1 MSLAAETRQP
11 ATGSGSY
18 GQNGAFTRRL
28 GVIAAAATFLML
40 LAMTLGTALGV
51 RAILNSQS
59 EQRFADSIE
68 DASNTVL
75 ADLENSFTEL
85 AALEAFVRS
94 ESELTNNRFQ
104 IFASTLNQRVT
115 GSESVGFAP
124 RVLASEADAFADSMR
139 QQGIDMPAFDAGA
152 AVSERFPVTFAF
164 PPIEDL
170 IEPGTNLV
178 SDPRFGTAVQE
189 ALRERVPVASGAVTL
204 RTNESSQPRFF
215 MFQSVFGDPEPGN
228 LPSEGPLIGY
238 VFTVYRAADFLA
250 GPLDRNNLG
259 EVPLRVFDSAP
270 GRPSSLIFPELD
282 PEASGALASGWVQT
296 SLDFA
301 GRRWDL
307 QFETPEQFGLS
318 ALERN
323 VWIIVLSGGLGLTV
337 FASISM
343 FSLLKAR
350 SNAHSDLDMK
360 TSQIR
365 VIVGSAIEGIVVID
379 DRNRLLMANQS
390 FADAFGMPDPD
401 ILTMKDW
408 GAVRESATVELEDRD
423 SFFEV
428 LARIN
433 SSRDAAVA
441 AVDVRIKSPVPRT
454 LSMSSS
460 PVNDASGDYIGRLF
474 VFRDVTAERS
484 AEEAKTDFVSM
495 VSHELRTP
503 LTSIVGYVDL
513 LLEEAGGEHSP
524 ESARLLEVVRR
535 NSSRLARL
543 VADILDL
550 SRIDNARFDLQPT
563 EVDIASLLADLVES
577 MSADFRSKQQHVSL
591 DIADDLPVL
600 NVDRLRIG
608 QVFTNLLS
616 NAHRY
621 TPPKGSISVK
631 ATTDDTKLLVSV
643 KDTGVGIS
651 REDQPRLFERFARI
665 NRGETRQAG
674 STGLGLAI
682 TKALVEL
689 HGGSVSVESGRGQ
702 GSEFTVR
709 LPIRQESRRVA

>member
-1 MSLAAETRQP
+1 MSLAVDNRQAGGGRGYAP
-11 ATGSGSY
+11 DDT
-18 GQNGAFTRRL
+18 FTRRL

-40 LAMTLGTALGV
+40 LAMTIGTALGA
-51 RAILNSQS
+51 RAVLNSQS
-59 EQRFADSIE
+59 EQRFADMVE
-68 DASNTVL
+68 GASNTVL

-85 AALEAFVRS
+85 AAVEAFIRS
-94 ESELTNNRFQ
+94 DHDLTNNRFQ
-104 IFASTLNQRVT
+104 IFASTLNQRGA

-124 RVLASEADAFADSMR
+124 RVTGNDAEAFARSMR
-139 QQGIDMPAFDAGA
+139 EQGVALSGFDVEAKGA
-152 AVSERFPVTFAF
+152 ERFPVAYMF
-164 PPIEDL
+164 PPIEGL
-170 IEPGTNLV
+170 IEPGLNLV

-189 ALRERVPVASGAVTL
+189 SLRNRTPIASGATTL
-204 RTNESSQPRFF
+204 RTNQSSQPRFF
-215 MFQSVFGDPEPGN
+215 VFQPVFGDPEPGKH
-228 LPSEGPLIGY
+228 PSEGPLIGY
-238 VFTVYRAADFLA
+238 AFTVYRAADFLA
-250 GPLDRNNLG
+250 GPLERNSLG
-259 EVPLRVFDSAP
+259 EVPLRVFDAAP
-270 GRPSSLIFPELD
+270 GRSSSLIFPELD
-282 PEASGALASGWVQT
+282 PEADGTLARGWVQA

-307 QFETPEQFGLS
+307 QFETPERFGLS

-323 VWIIVLSGGLGLTV
+323 VWVIILSAGLGLTV

-350 SNAHSDLDMK
+350 SSAHSDLDLR

-379 DRNRLLMANQS
+379 AQSRLLLANQS

-401 ILTMKDW
+401 LLTHKDW
-408 GAVRESATVELEDRD
+408 SAVRESATVELEDRD
-423 SFFEV
+423 GFFEA

-433 SSRDAAVA
+433 NSPESAVA
-441 AVDVRIKSPVPRT
+441 ALDVRIKSPAART

-460 PVNDASGDYIGRLF
+460 PVNDASGQYLGRLF

-513 LLEEAGGEHSP
+513 LLEEAGGEHSD
-524 ESARLLEVVRR
+524 ESLRLLEVVRR

-550 SRIDNARFDLQPT
+550 SRIDNARFDLEPSD
-563 EVDIASLLADLVES
+563 VDVPALVEELVES
-577 MSADFRSKQQHVSL
+577 MSADFKSKQQNVTL
-591 DIADDLPVL
+591 DLPVGL
-600 NVDRLRIG
+600 PAMRLDRIRIG

-621 TPPKGSISVK
+621 TPAGGTIAVKVVYEDSGLSV
-631 ATTDDTKLLVSV
+631 TV

-651 REDQPRLFERFARI
+651 AEDQAKMFERFARI
-665 NRGETRQAG
+665 NRGESRQAG

-682 TKALVEL
+682 TKALVEM
-689 HGGSVSVESGRGQ
+689 HGGTVSVVSSRGK
-702 GSEFTVR
+702 GSEFTVT
-709 LPIRQESRRVA
+709 LPHRAGAITAA